1 MRIRHVAQ
9 PLLGAGRARSLKVG
23 IFIPLSGP
31 AGIWGPSCRSCAEL
45 AAEEINLA
53 GGIGRRQIEFTFVD
67 AGGVPDTVALSAANL
82 AAAGEIDAL
91 VGMHTSDVRVA
102 LVAAVSG
109 QVPYVYTPLYE
120 GGERDPG
127 VFCIGETPG
136 QHLLPSLDW
145 LCERYRLRH
154 WFLVGN
160 NYVWPR
166 ATHRLLRR
174 HFAGRPCEIVGEAY
188 LPFGTEDVEELIEE
202 IRQAK
207 TDALLLSLVGQDSVV
222 FNRAFARSGLAP
234 RILRF
239 SCAMEEN
246 MLLAIGDANLDGV
259 FAASG
264 YFGSVD
270 TRANGGFVE
279 RYHLRF
285 GDRAPVLNAL
295 GESMYEGVR
304 FLKNLAESMSDQDWR
319 HLERPLTTGGV
330 RAAVYDR
337 DRVTRAPTYLAEAQG
352 FEFRILRSFP

>member
-1 MRIRHVAQ
+1 MGIRHVAQ
-9 PLLGAGRARSLKVG
+9 PLLGAGPAGSLKVG
-23 IFIPLSGP
+23 VFIPLSGP

-45 AAEEINLA
+45 AAEEINGA

-67 AGGVPDTVALSAANL
+67 AGGIPGDVALAASRL
-82 AAAGEIDAL
+82 VASGDIDAI
-91 VGMHTSDVRVA
+91 VGMHTSDVRLA
-102 LVAAVSG
+102 LAAEVSG

-120 GGERDPG
+120 GGERNPG

-145 LCERYRLRH
+145 LCERYHLRR

-160 NYVWPR
+160 DYIWPR

-174 HFAGRPCEIVGEAY
+174 HFSGRPCEIVGEAY
-188 LPFGTEDVEELIEE
+188 LPFGTEEVEDLVEE

-207 TDALLLSLVGQDSVV
+207 TDAMLLSLVGQDSVV
-222 FNRAFARSGLAP
+222 FNRAFARAGLAP
-234 RILRF
+234 RIVRF

-246 MLLAIGDANLDGV
+246 MLLGIGDANLDGV

-270 TRANGGFVE
+270 TRANGGFLE
-279 RYHLRF
+279 RYHRRF
-285 GDRAPVLNAL
+285 GDRAPILNAL

-304 FLKNLAESMSDQDWR
+304 FLKNLAESVSDRDWR
-319 HLERPLTTGGV
+319 RLETPIPTGGV
-330 RAAVYDR
+330 RAAVYER
-337 DRVTRAPTYLAEAQG
+337 DRASHAPTYLAETHG
-352 FEFRILRSFP
+352 YEFRILRSFP